1 MQLFFRPTENKY
13 EGEGI
18 LPHGTF
24 NNTNDWNPLIK
35 YLEKGAIEFPDK
47 TMFKMGDGNGKIIEQ
62 FTYKETNQRANQIAN
77 YLIENCS
84 IQSEDKIGIFMLN
97 SSEFVFSILATHKT
111 GAIQVPVNKDEK
123 GERLLY
129 VINYSEMKVLVID
142 KSAIDLI
149 EPIASKFENLERIFI
164 SGSEGSIPSSLG
176 NINCEKF
183 ESFNN
188 GSIDNPDIELT
199 IANKERCMFTSGTT
213 GMPKG
218 VVREHGGVLMTVRS
232 YIQHQ
237 GIRSDDTLM
246 SVLSL
251 GHANAQAMCLFAA
264 IGAGCTA
271 VFFPK
276 FSASNFWKWAHDCG
290 ATVTNFLGAVAEYL
304 WSAKPSDYDQKHN
317 VRIVLAGPAPRNLIE
332 FEKRFNLKIVEG
344 YGSTEM
350 GMPLWKSPEDARVGS
365 CGYPVEGYYLEI
377 RNPENIEEVIKPHW
391 DPSIEEKPPESA
403 KGLLFIRPNVPNT
416 TLNEYFKDERRTREA
431 FDDDGFFNSD
441 DLFAAGT
448 DGRYYF
454 IGRYSRLRVSGENVD
469 PIAVADLALMHP
481 AIQDAI
487 AVGLRLPDISD
498 DELKLNII
506 IKDGEKFD
514 EAEFCTWMAE
524 QCIVAMVPRFI
535 EIFDGGF
542 PMTAS
547 QKVKVADLKEITDRT
562 WDRAKSGLKFSSRK

>member
-1 MQLFFRPTENKY
+1 
-13 EGEGI
+13 
-18 LPHGTF
+18 
-24 NNTNDWNPLIK
+24 
-35 YLEKGAIEFPDK
+35 
-47 TMFKMGDGNGKIIEQ
+47 
-62 FTYKETNQRANQIAN
+62 
-77 YLIENCS
+77 
-84 IQSEDKIGIFMLN
+84 
-97 SSEFVFSILATHKT
+97 
-111 GAIQVPVNKDEK
+111 
-123 GERLLY
+123 
-129 VINYSEMKVLVID
+129 
-142 KSAIDLI
+142 
-149 EPIASKFENLERIFI
+149 
-164 SGSEGSIPSSLG
+164 
-176 NINCEKF
+176 
-183 ESFNN
+183 
-188 GSIDNPDIELT
+188 
-199 IANKERCMFTSGTT
+199 MFTSGTT

-304 WSAKPSDYDQKHN
+304 WSAKPSDHDQKHN

-332 FEKRFNLKIVEG
+332 FEKRFNVKIVEG

-350 GMPLWKSPEDARVGS
+350 GMPLWKSPEDSRVGS

-431 FDDDGFFNSD
+431 FDDEGFFNSD

-469 PIAVADLALMHP
+469 PIAVADLALMYP
-481 AIQDAI
+481 TIQDAI

-514 EAEFCTWMAE
+514 EAEFCTWMAD

-547 QKVKVADLKEITDRT
+547 QKVKVADLKEITNRT

>member
-1 MQLFFRPTENKY
+1 MQLFFRPTEKKY

-24 NNTNDWNPLIK
+24 NNTEDWRPLIK
-35 YLEKGAIEFPDK
+35 YLETGAEEFPNK
-47 TMFKMGDGNGKIIEQ
+47 IMFKMGNGEGKIIEQ
-62 FTYKETNQRANQIAN
+62 FTYSETNQKSNQIAN
-77 YLIENCS
+77 YLIEKCL
-84 IQSEDKIGIFMLN
+84 IRSEDKIGIFMLN
-97 SSEFVFSILATHKT
+97 SSEFVFSILATHKS

-123 GERLLY
+123 GDRLLY
-129 VINYSEMKVLVID
+129 VINYSEMKVLIID
-142 KSAIDLI
+142 QSAISLI
-149 EPIASKFENLERIFI
+149 EPIANKFENLEKIFI
-164 SGSEGSIPSSLG
+164 SGSEESIPETLG
-176 NINCEKF
+176 KIKCEKF
-183 ESFNN
+183 ESFNE
-188 GSIDNPDIELT
+188 GSTDNPNIELT

-237 GIRSDDTLM
+237 GIRNDDTLM

-304 WSAKPSDYDQKHN
+304 WSAKPGDYDQKHK
-317 VRIVLAGPAPRNLIE
+317 VRIVLAGPAPRNLKE

-350 GMPLWKSPEDARVGS
+350 GMPLWKSPEDDRVGS

-391 DPSIEEKPPESA
+391 DPSLEDKPPESA

-506 IKDGEKFD
+506 IKDSEKFD